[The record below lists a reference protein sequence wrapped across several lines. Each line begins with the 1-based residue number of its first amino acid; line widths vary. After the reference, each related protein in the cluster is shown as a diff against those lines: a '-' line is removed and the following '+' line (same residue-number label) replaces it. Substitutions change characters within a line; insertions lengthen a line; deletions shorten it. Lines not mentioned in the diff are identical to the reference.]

1 MTLAPFFFAIAI
13 WVFGISVFLV
23 LRPIS
28 ARALAGRASSS
39 RIAIAGWLPVVGM
52 AVAGSMLLLF
62 IAQIGL
68 DLDPVNVAG
77 SIGVVL
83 LAAACFTAIAH
94 LLRTWLGVVG
104 SAITLVLLMVQLSSA
119 GGLYPVAT
127 LPAPFRAIH
136 AFIPMTYLIDALRIT
151 FAGGPTDHLWKD
163 VGVLGRVH
171 RRRRGGVRLGGAPA
185 AGVPPARP
193 APAAGIALWLVPG

>member
-1 MTLAPFFFAIAI
+1 
-13 WVFGISVFLV
+13 
-23 LRPIS
+23 
-28 ARALAGRASSS
+28 
-39 RIAIAGWLPVVGM
+39 LPVVGM